1 MKTINNNVKNTNSTF
16 NGIEILNSFEM
27 LNIRGGNTNNGKLKT
42 REIDIYDTRE
52 D

>member
-1 MKTINNNVKNTNSTF
+1 MKTISNNVKNTTSTF

-27 LNIRGGNTNNGKLKT
+27 LNIRGGNTTDKLKI